1 MNWRLINSGACDAAY
16 NMALDEAIA
25 TAVRRGQAPPTLR
38 FYSWKSPAVSLG
50 AFQKTSDINIA
61 YCAENK
67 IPIVRRPTGGR
78 GILHGDELTYSF
90 CAKNEGHF
98 AGGLLATYKI
108 ISSAFQAALHQMGLD
123 AEMKQVK
130 ESGRALTKSPL
141 CFKSSSYGE
150 LSSGGRKL
158 IGSAQKRWTDGFLQQ
173 GTIPYSVD
181 IEMLNSIFI
190 LQGDA
195 QEEIIGL
202 REIIAGFEDEALK
215 RYIKDLFETIF
226 GFILEEAQ
234 PSPLE
239 EESALQLMQRKYLNK
254 EWTLS
259 EATRNRFCNS
269 RVR

>member
-1 MNWRLINSGACDAAY
+1 
-16 NMALDEAIA
+16 
-25 TAVRRGQAPPTLR
+25 
-38 FYSWKSPAVSLG
+38 
-50 AFQKTSDINIA
+50 
-61 YCAENK
+61 
-67 IPIVRRPTGGR
+67 
-78 GILHGDELTYSF
+78 
-90 CAKNEGHF
+90 
-98 AGGLLATYKI
+98 
-108 ISSAFQAALHQMGLD
+108 MGLD
-123 AEMKQVK
+123 AEMKQGK

-173 GTIPYSVD
+173 GAIPYSVD

-195 QEEIIGL
+195 QEAKYEQIIGL
-202 REIIAGFEDEALK
+202 RELIAGFEDEALK
-215 RYIKDLFETIF
+215 RYIKDLFEMIF

-239 EESALQLMQRKYLNK
+239 EASALQLMQRKYLNK

-259 EATRNRFCNS
+259 EATSNRFCNS